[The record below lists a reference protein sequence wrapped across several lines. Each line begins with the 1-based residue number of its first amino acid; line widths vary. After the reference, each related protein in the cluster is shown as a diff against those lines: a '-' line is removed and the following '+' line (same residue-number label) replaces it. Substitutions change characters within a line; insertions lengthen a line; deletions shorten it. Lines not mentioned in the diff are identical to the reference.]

1 VLLLLLFFEVQEGRS
16 ELGDVS
22 IQEIVQPRG
31 GDLLL
36 WGHFGL
42 LQGAVH
48 G

>member
-16 ELGDVS
+16 ELSDVS
-22 IQEIVQPRG
+22 IQEIVEPG
-31 GDLLL
+31 GGGLLL
-36 WGHFGL
+36 WDHFGL